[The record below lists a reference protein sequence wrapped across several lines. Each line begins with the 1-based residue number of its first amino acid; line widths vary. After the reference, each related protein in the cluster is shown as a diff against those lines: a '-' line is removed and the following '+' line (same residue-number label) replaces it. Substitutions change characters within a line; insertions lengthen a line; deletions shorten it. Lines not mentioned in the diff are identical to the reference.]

1 MEIGENAEKSIS
13 HCTSVPVFPSD
24 EDHRDDESE
33 SKRTAKN
40 RRVSFASSTQLAQY
54 LEPINPF
61 LRLSKFSLP
70 FSLSLLLSYTHNNSY
85 MQAITSEQ
93 SVP

>member
-24 EDHRDDESE
+24 EDHNRDDENG
-33 SKRTAKN
+33 SKRSAKN

-61 LRLSKFSLP
+61 LKLSKF
-70 FSLSLLLSYTHNNSY
+70 FLLK
-85 MQAITSEQ
+85 
-93 SVP
+93 